1 MDNELNLND
10 DALFDRLVDGEL
22 SATERRT
29 LLLSLDS
36 QPEGWRRC
44 ALAFLEAQ
52 SWREDFGRVAQAA
65 DTAQPQPTVTL
76 AECTVTVKSRGKHR
90 THWWQ
95 SSWMTIATG
104 LLLAIT
110 LGAVLHDRV
119 LPGRGT
125 VDENLPVAVVKPPMG
140 AGAAGLSPAGDTMTL
155 WVRDDTGQT
164 RPLRVPLVDANS
176 LDRQLGMEFQPGMSD
191 EMRSQLQEKGYDVHS
206 KQRYAP
212 LWLENGRPLVVP
224 VEDTKIVPVSQRV
237 Y

>member
-1 MDNELNLND
+1 MDHELNLND

-22 SATERRT
+22 SAAERRT
-29 LLLSLDS
+29 LLSSLDS
-36 QPEGWRRC
+36 QPDGWRRC

-52 SWREDFGRVAQAA
+52 SWRQDLGRVAQSAEHMA
-65 DTAQPQPTVTL
+65 EPVSL
-76 AECTVTVKSRGKHR
+76 AERTVTVKSRGKHR
-90 THWWQ
+90 MHWWQ

-104 LLLAIT
+104 LLLVVT
-110 LGAVLHDRV
+110 LGAVLHDR
-119 LPGRGT
+119 LWPGRSGAAVVNT
-125 VDENLPVAVVKPPMG
+125 PVAVVKPP
-140 AGAAGLSPAGDTMTL
+140 AGASAPDVSPASDAMTL

-206 KQRYAP
+206 QRRYAP

>member
-1 MDNELNLND
+1 MDHELNLND
-10 DALFDRLVDGEL
+10 DTLFDRLVDGEL
-22 SATERRT
+22 STAERRT
-29 LLLSLDS
+29 LLSSLDS
-36 QPEGWRRC
+36 QPDGWRCC

-52 SWREDFGRVAQAA
+52 SWRQDLRRVAQASKVHGA
-65 DTAQPQPTVTL
+65 EPVSL
-76 AECTVTVKSRGKHR
+76 ANRTVTVKSRGKHR

-95 SSWMTIATG
+95 SSWMTIATA
-104 LLLAIT
+104 LLLVVT
-110 LGAVLHDRV
+110 LGAVLRDR
-119 LPGRGT
+119 LLSGRSGT
-125 VDENLPVAVVKPPMG
+125 TNMNSPVAVVKPPAG
-140 AGAAGLSPAGDTMTL
+140 AGAADVSPANDAMTL

-191 EMRSQLQEKGYDVHS
+191 EMRSQLQEKGYDVQS
-206 KQRYAP
+206 QRRYAP